1 MAADRPVVVIGAGSA
16 GCVIARRVADAGH
29 SVVLLEAGSLDAPES
44 IRSLSFFDAL
54 ATPGWTWDGLD
65 AQRVA
70 GQEDR
75 PYARGRGAGG
85 SSAVNAMLA
94 VVGEPDDYDRWE
106 RDHGC
111 DGWSWRDVSRVFATL
126 PIPLRDVMP
135 SRLAGAV
142 GRAWT
147 ESGRSGALEGA
158 RLTQHPNGQRASAF
172 DVYVTPARDRVEVRG
187 DISVDRV
194 VIDSGRVRGVVTS
207 DGSSIESDTVVMAAG
222 AIHTPIVLQRS
233 QLGNPFVG
241 QGLQD
246 HPSAPFTIAWRDP
259 ADPARE
265 AVTGI
270 VRTSSGAAPN
280 DLQILPIEHL
290 GREAAGFATL
300 NAALMNVWSRGSI
313 VDGRIRFGMLSDER
327 DVAGLSAGVRMVRE
341 LLASEHLQS
350 LVTGVFID
358 DAGTPIDHL
367 GDDDD
372 AIAAWLAQRTG
383 DYVHAAG
390 TCAMGRRGES
400 VVDPHG
406 RSWDVAG
413 LWIADASVMPRV
425 PRANTHLPTLMVAEK
440 IARPLVA
447 SLVA

>member
-16 GCVIARRVADAGH
+16 GCVIARRVADAGR

-44 IRSLSFFDAL
+44 LHSSSLFDAL

-65 AQRVA
+65 AERVA
-70 GQEDR
+70 GQEKR

-94 VVGEPDDYDRWE
+94 VIGEPDDYDRWE

-111 DGWSWRDVSRVFATL
+111 VGWSWRDVADTFAGL
-126 PIPLRDVMP
+126 PIPLRPVP
-135 SRLAGAV
+135 PARLAGAV
-142 GRAWT
+142 GEAWAR
-147 ESGRSGALEGA
+147 SGRAGALEAA
-158 RLTQHPNGQRASAF
+158 RLTQHANGRRASAF
-172 DVYVTPARDRVEVRG
+172 DVYVSPVRDRIEVRG
-187 DISVDRV
+187 ECAVDRV
-194 VIDSGRVRGVVTS
+194 VIDGGRVSGVVAS
-207 DGSSIESDTVVMAAG
+207 DGTSIESDTVVMAAG
-222 AIHTPIVLQRS
+222 AVHTPIILQRS
-233 QLGNPFVG
+233 KLANPFVG
-241 QGLQD
+241 RGLQD

-270 VRTSSGAAPN
+270 VRTSSGAAWN

-313 VDGRIRFGMLSDER
+313 VDGEIRFGMLSDER
-327 DVAGLSAGVRMVRE
+327 DVVALTAGVRMVRDV
-341 LLASEHLQS
+341 LASDHLRS
-350 LVTGVFID
+350 LATGVFID
-358 DAGTPIDHL
+358 DIGTPIDDL

-372 AIAAWLAQRTG
+372 AIAQWLAQRTG

-400 VVDPHG
+400 VVDPEG
-406 RSWDVAG
+406 RSWDAAG

-447 SLVA
+447 SLVD